1 MEYQNGPEKCVNKIL
16 AVALV
21 LMLLLQGD
29 KTSILENQSITT
41 KTYPFPFLVKGKQDM
56 ETKDMDSQGLYGV
69 GRGIYSTFL
78 FMVSLEMV
86 QVVQDLLYLET
97 YC

>member
-1 MEYQNGPEKCVNKIL
+1 MNPNTFKYSLMEASIVI
-16 AVALV
+16 LV
-21 LMLLLQGD
+21 LQYA

-41 KTYPFPFLVKGKQDM
+41 KTYPFPFLVEGKQDM

-69 GRGIYSTFL
+69 GRGVYSTFL